1 MELKRVVVT
10 GLGAI
15 TPLGNDVPSTWAALL
30 EGVSGAGPITLFDA
44 SEFKTQFACQV
55 KDFDPLKYFN
65 AKEVRKLDRYT
76 QFALAATQEGIADS
90 GLDLETVNKDRAGVI
105 FSAGIG
111 GISTF
116 EQEVGNY
123 AVAPEKGPRFNPF
136 FIPKMIADIAAGQIS
151 MIYGFRGP
159 VSYRHVHLL
168 PTPSSTHITIYVWA
182 KPISSYRVEPKLRSP
197 YRVSEDSMPC
207 THSPQE
213 MIRQKQRHVRSAL
226 RATDS
231 LWAKEVPASFLKNWN
246 THWPAGLKS
255 MPKS

>member
-123 AVAPEKGPRFNPF
+123 AENDCRHRRRTNIHDIRFPGTQLRYRIGMCIFYPRPHRR
-136 FIPKMIADIAAGQIS
+136 I
-151 MIYGFRGP
+151 
-159 VSYRHVHLL
+159 
-168 PTPSSTHITIYVWA
+168 
-182 KPISSYRVEPKLRSP
+182 
-197 YRVSEDSMPC
+197 
-207 THSPQE
+207 
-213 MIRQKQRHVRSAL
+213 
-226 RATDS
+226 
-231 LWAKEVPASFLKNWN
+231 
-246 THWPAGLKS
+246 
-255 MPKS
+255 

>member
-65 AKEVRKLDRYT
+65 AKEARKLDRYT
-76 QFALAATQEGIADS
+76 QFALAATQESIADS

-123 AVAPEKGPRFNPF
+123 AVAPEKGPRFSPF

-159 VSYRHVHLL
+159 NFGIVSACA
-168 PTPSSTHITIYVWA
+168 SSTHALIDAYNYIRLGKADFIVSGGAEAAIT
-182 KPISSYRVEPKLRSP
+182 
-197 YRVSEDSMPC
+197 VSEDSMPC

-213 MIRQKQRHVRSAL
+213 TIRRKQRHVRSAL

>member
-90 GLDLETVNKDRAGVI
+90 GLDLETVNKDRAGVSSRQV
-105 FSAGIG
+105 SAESARLSKKSGIMPSLPKKG
-111 GISTF
+111 LGST
-116 EQEVGNY
+116 
-123 AVAPEKGPRFNPF
+123 
-136 FIPKMIADIAAGQIS
+136 
-151 MIYGFRGP
+151 
-159 VSYRHVHLL
+159 
-168 PTPSSTHITIYVWA
+168 
-182 KPISSYRVEPKLRSP
+182 RSLS
-197 YRVSEDSMPC
+197 R
-207 THSPQE
+207 
-213 MIRQKQRHVRSAL
+213 K
-226 RATDS
+226 
-231 LWAKEVPASFLKNWN
+231 
-246 THWPAGLKS
+246 
-255 MPKS
+255 

>member
-90 GLDLETVNKDRAGVI
+90 GLDLETVNKDRAGV
-105 FSAGIG
+105 G
-111 GISTF
+111 
-116 EQEVGNY
+116 
-123 AVAPEKGPRFNPF
+123 R
-136 FIPKMIADIAAGQIS
+136 
-151 MIYGFRGP
+151 
-159 VSYRHVHLL
+159 YRRNQHV
-168 PTPSSTHITIYVWA
+168 
-182 KPISSYRVEPKLRSP
+182 
-197 YRVSEDSMPC
+197 
-207 THSPQE
+207 
-213 MIRQKQRHVRSAL
+213 
-226 RATDS
+226 
-231 LWAKEVPASFLKNWN
+231 
-246 THWPAGLKS
+246 
-255 MPKS
+255 

>member
-123 AVAPEKGPRFNPF
+123 AVAPEKGL
-136 FIPKMIADIAAGQIS
+136 G
-151 MIYGFRGP
+151 
-159 VSYRHVHLL
+159 
-168 PTPSSTHITIYVWA
+168 ST
-182 KPISSYRVEPKLRSP
+182 RSLS
-197 YRVSEDSMPC
+197 R
-207 THSPQE
+207 
-213 MIRQKQRHVRSAL
+213 K
-226 RATDS
+226 
-231 LWAKEVPASFLKNWN
+231 
-246 THWPAGLKS
+246 
-255 MPKS
+255 

>member
-15 TPLGNDVPSTWAALL
+15 TPLGNNVPSTWAALL

-105 FSAGIG
+105 FSRKRASVQPVLYPENDCRHRRRTNIHDIRFPGTQLRYRIG
-111 GISTF
+111 MCIF
-116 EQEVGNY
+116 Y
-123 AVAPEKGPRFNPF
+123 PRPHRR
-136 FIPKMIADIAAGQIS
+136 I
-151 MIYGFRGP
+151 
-159 VSYRHVHLL
+159 
-168 PTPSSTHITIYVWA
+168 
-182 KPISSYRVEPKLRSP
+182 
-197 YRVSEDSMPC
+197 
-207 THSPQE
+207 
-213 MIRQKQRHVRSAL
+213 
-226 RATDS
+226 
-231 LWAKEVPASFLKNWN
+231 
-246 THWPAGLKS
+246 
-255 MPKS
+255 